1 MHPQQPYQPGHPQP
15 AYQPGYPQQA
25 YQPGYPQQAYQPGY
39 PPQANHPGAQPVHPQ
54 QPGYPPQANL
64 PGAQPVHPQ
73 QPYQPGYPEQANL
86 PGHPQQF
93 GSGQQADGSIEVTY
107 VCDDK
112 TARRLSR
119 GAAWVNWLLPAKLG
133 ILFAIPAFLLA
144 RGTISLVSNG
154 GDAEFGEM
162 MGAFFIVLGFE
173 FACVVLIT
181 GWQLVR
187 VSPKFTAVAGP
198 GHRITARYTH
208 DTMHLQQTSGAVANR
223 YADIKR
229 VKALGDVVFLQPNGT
244 QGFMLPCEVVPDAA
258 LTRLRG
264 GRA

>member
-39 PPQANHPGAQPVHPQ
+39 PPQANHPGAQPAHPQ

-73 QPYQPGYPEQANL
+73 QPGYPEQGNRS
-86 PGHPQQF
+86 GHPQQF

-173 FACVVLIT
+173 LVCVILIT

-229 VKALGDVVFLQPNGT
+229 VKVLGDVVFLQPNGT